1 VPAERCYHLLVIVD
15 CGVYRDGKRLP
26 GEFTNR
32 AACDACSDG
41 KSFVWIGLHEPTEEE
56 FDSVAK
62 EFGLHELAVEDG
74 IKAHQRPKLERY
86 GDSLLVVLKTAR
98 YVDKEEVVEVGEI
111 LVFLGE
117 SFVVV
122 VRHGVGSGLK
132 DVRRDLEARPEFLAH
147 GPSAVLYGI
156 VDRVVDDYLPVVAG
170 LEDDVEEVERDVF
183 TLDRTNPVERIYY
196 LKREVLE
203 FRRAAAP
210 LLMPLNQLATQSV
223 TMIRSEV
230 REYFRDAYDHLLRVN
245 EQIESFR
252 DLLTSILE
260 ANLTQTSIR
269 QNEDMRRISAWVAI
283 AVVPTMIAGIYGMN
297 FEYMPEL
304 HSRYGYPLV
313 LFFIFCVC
321 GGLYV
326 FFRKR
331 DWL

>member
-1 VPAERCYHLLVIVD
+1 M
-15 CGVYRDGKRLP
+15 
-26 GEFTNR
+26 
-32 AACDACSDG
+32 
-41 KSFVWIGLHEPTEEE
+41 
-56 FDSVAK
+56 
-62 EFGLHELAVEDG
+62 
-74 IKAHQRPKLERY
+74 
-86 GDSLLVVLKTAR
+86 
-98 YVDKEEVVEVGEI
+98 DKEEVVEIGEI

-117 SFVVV
+117 RFVVV
-122 VRHGVGSGLK
+122 VRHGMASGLK
-132 DVRRDLEARPEFLAH
+132 DVRKNLEERPEFLAY

-170 LEDDVEEVERDVF
+170 LEDDIEEVERDVF
-183 TLDRTNPVERIYY
+183 TVDRTNPVERIYY

-203 FRRAAAP
+203 FRRAASP
-210 LLMPLNQLATQSV
+210 LLVPLNQLATQPV

-230 REYFRDAYDHLLRVN
+230 REYFRDVYDHLLRVN
-245 EQIESFR
+245 EQVESFR

-304 HSRYGYPLV
+304 HSRWGYPLV
-313 LFFIFCVC
+313 LLFIFSVC
-321 GGLYV
+321 FALYL